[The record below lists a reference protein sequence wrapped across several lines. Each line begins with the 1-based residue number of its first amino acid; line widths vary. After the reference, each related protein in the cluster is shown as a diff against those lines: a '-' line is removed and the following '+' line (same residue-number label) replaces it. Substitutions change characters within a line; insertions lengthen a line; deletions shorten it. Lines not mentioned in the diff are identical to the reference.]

1 MSLFATTNGESPEA
15 IDNDNDNFPADLP
28 TGKFQSGTYD
38 KPIVLLGTSGPG
50 NELNRLAESLVTTL
64 TTAGGSASSSASPN
78 GAVLPTLGSSATSGS
93 SAGGAVTLTP
103 ELIASQITT
112 GVLTRSSVIVVDFGH
127 PAFNPLSRF
136 STTESSTLTHR
147 LTQLAKTLY
156 EDMEL
161 LCVYVNVHPIHGGL
175 SKEAVR
181 RREELE
187 ENVLIKYSDYEI
199 CVKEEGLDAM
209 TVLARSGAGCDEDGD
224 GDGNGDGDKEMKEEK
239 SADGKKGDA
248 NSESDDCTAET
259 TLRTISTPGQ
269 FTQLADLTTRQATAW
284 AGVEWELN
292 RLVARAILPPPKPGA
307 SSSVKQAV
315 VGQNAELTLGYNTFF
330 LSIVFPD
337 MWDVEPYVQALCLDV
352 DAMEFRADLL
362 GKRTDRFEILHSVQV
377 LRRLCRPHVV
387 RAPALPLV
395 GLEVIDDAMPIV
407 FTVRTA
413 GQAGTW
419 PDDPEGIADM
429 FRVLELGLRGGVE
442 VLDVESSWDPTKTD
456 DLLSL
461 AEERYTS
468 NILGSYHE
476 VPDAVSLD
484 RAVELYHQCT
494 LQGRAHGAKMVLS
507 VDAASDDPTKD
518 RQAYE
523 AGKIFKRELTERG
536 APVIPYLGMMLGE
549 AGQFS
554 RVLNERFAPVT
565 HESLPFVAAPG
576 QLSASEIMTTK
587 IVMGLLKP
595 KKYCIVGHNIAYSVS
610 PQMQSAA
617 FAATRLPHSYSL
629 VDIPSIDEFCSSDL
643 WNDEDFGG
651 CSVTIP
657 HKRTIM
663 KHLDEL
669 SEAAEKIGAVN
680 TVITKQ
686 VDDEATGES
695 KRVMYGENTDWR
707 GFYTALRRRLGADE
721 QEKSK
726 AILIVGA
733 GGAARAAA
741 YAVSEL
747 GDGYEQI
754 YFNPRTP
761 TKAAELADTFGGRVV
776 YDLEGGLK
784 SALRDMD
791 ADVRVVICAIPPAAE
806 FVLPQWL
813 IKDAED
819 QEGNEA
825 GALSP
830 PSNKPIVYDVSYI
843 PYWTKLISQAEE
855 AGLDV
860 VRGSEILWE
869 QGVGQFELWTGRM
882 APYKVM
888 REMVN
893 RRTLPNFQNSS
904 SDKKKRSKTAK

>member
-1 MSLFATTNGESPEA
+1 
-15 IDNDNDNFPADLP
+15 
-28 TGKFQSGTYD
+28 
-38 KPIVLLGTSGPG
+38 
-50 NELNRLAESLVTTL
+50 
-64 TTAGGSASSSASPN
+64 
-78 GAVLPTLGSSATSGS
+78 
-93 SAGGAVTLTP
+93 
-103 ELIASQITT
+103 LIAAQIDQ
-112 GVLTRSSVIVVDFGH
+112 GILTRSSVIVVDFGH

-136 STTESSTLTHR
+136 STTESTTLTDR
-147 LTQLAKTLY
+147 LTTVARTLY
-156 EDMEL
+156 EELGL
-161 LCVYVNVHPIHGGL
+161 LCVYVNVHPIHGAL

-187 ENVLIKYSDYEI
+187 EEVLIRYSDYEV
-199 CVKEEGLDAM
+199 CVKDEGLDAM
-209 TVLARSGAGCDEDGD
+209 TVLARMGAGCDDGGESVDGESVDGEDADGEDGED
-224 GDGNGDGDKEMKEEK
+224 
-239 SADGKKGDA
+239 
-248 NSESDDCTAET
+248 SESVDDDCTAET
-259 TLRTISTPGQ
+259 ALRTISTSDQ
-269 FTQLADLTTRQATAW
+269 FVQLADLTQRQSMAW
-284 AGVEWELN
+284 SGVEWELT
-292 RLVARAILPPPKPGA
+292 RLVARAILPPPTPGA
-307 SSSVKQAV
+307 PSSVKQAV

-330 LSIVFPD
+330 LSIVFPTMD
-337 MWDVEPYVQALCLDV
+337 EVEPYVQAMCLDV

-362 GKRTDRFEILHSVQV
+362 GKRTDRFEILHEVQI

-419 PDDPEGIADM
+419 PNDPHGIADM

-442 VLDVESSWDPTKTD
+442 VLDVESSWDPAKTD
-456 DLLSL
+456 GLLTL

-476 VPDAVSLD
+476 VPDTVTLD

-507 VDAASDDPTKD
+507 VDAESDDDQQD

-523 AGKIFKRELTERG
+523 AGKIFNRQLVERG
-536 APVIPYLGMMLGE
+536 LPVIPYLGMMLGE

-629 VDIPSIDEFCSSDL
+629 VDIPSIDEFCTSDL
-643 WNDEDFGG
+643 WADEDFGG

-680 TVITKQ
+680 TVIAKHVEDEETGATK
-686 VDDEATGES
+686 
-695 KRVMYGENTDWR
+695 RIMYGENTDWR
-707 GFYTALRRRLGADE
+707 GFYTALRRRLGADPPSSDDDDDSE
-721 QEKSK
+721 QEKAK
-726 AILIVGA
+726 AVLIVGA

-761 TKAAELADTFGGRVV
+761 AKANELADTFGGRVV
-776 YDLEGGLK
+776 SDMEGGLK
-784 SALRDMD
+784 SALKEMD
-791 ADVRVVICAIPPAAE
+791 AEVRVVINGVPAAAE
-806 FVLPQWL
+806 FVLPKWL

-819 QEGNEA
+819 EEGSEG

-830 PSNKPIVYDVSYI
+830 PSTKPIIYDASYI

-888 REMVN
+888 REMVM
-893 RRTLPNFQNSS
+893 RRTLPKYQASQT
-904 SDKKKRSKTAK
+904 DQKKKRSSKSKTAS